1 MYMYRMLL
9 TDNAES
15 GELVTPSTRSHGS
28 RGYNNPISNGIPRE
42 LYVRCACISHYLSE
56 TELIFYVFSIIRTS
70 ERPYAVWPLRLRRPT
85 L

>member
-1 MYMYRMLL
+1 MKNRVSFPLINSHRRKSLMYMYRMLL

-56 TELIFYVFSIIRTS
+56 TELIFYVFS
-70 ERPYAVWPLRLRRPT
+70 Y
-85 L
+85 